1 MTFNKSLLSLLFVLG
16 LVHSTLAQRYAV
28 ATGSWT
34 STSTWST
41 SQGGAAGASVP
52 TAFDDVY
59 TEGFSVQVTGN
70 VSCASL
76 YVQYD
81 VPNGINF
88 GLGSNTLTV
97 NGELAA
103 YDKLILDYAT
113 PTTSVIKNSS
123 NNLTIIFTGAGGF
136 PDVIH
141 STGWGGSAPLRK
153 VTFDP
158 GVGNTLNFTD
168 LALTTSGTLTVATGT
183 LEILGSLTAPTA
195 PASVV
200 VNSGATLLVSTGS
213 ITGNGT
219 NTTSFPTLTV
229 NGTVTSSNATTSFIN
244 AQTVTLN
251 SGSVFNVGF
260 NGANQTQGWWYQS
273 TSPTTLTVNAASTI
287 NYNAPTSQNVY
298 VQNYGNLTLGG
309 TGTITKTFSGSGSIS
324 ISGNVSFSQST
335 VTLTAPGSNP
345 TIFNGTGAQSI
356 SGGGTANF
364 NGGLQ
369 VNKASGT
376 LTLSQNISVQNGIQI
391 TTGTLDMGSNTV
403 TLSGNLVNNGT
414 LTASS
419 SQLTISGT
427 TVCSGSSTTT
437 LNSLTILGSSSFTAA
452 PNMTIGPV
460 ANLGTFVGASGVT
473 ISGIF
478 TNSVTATAASGMTFT
493 GTLTNLGTFNAP
505 SGTINVNGDF
515 TNNGTFNNN
524 SGTVT
529 FAGASS
535 QLYSGSTSP
544 TTFNHI
550 NVSNGNG
557 TGLTLGTAVRL
568 DGQLTLVGTG
578 KLNAN
583 GQLTISSSN
592 VSTGG
597 MITTLTGSTS
607 NLSGNVNIER
617 YIHGQTGGD
626 YRYLSVPIS
635 GGVSLGVWKTSFGV
649 TGNFTDPSTN
659 SQFSNI
665 SNSGNTNASVYTYN
679 SGTQAFAAVAAP
691 GAAISS
697 VTLSHTTGYAAYD
710 FSNSPVTVT
719 YTGAP
724 VKGNVSIPISS
735 TNGNFS
741 LVPNPYPSPI
751 DWDNVTKTG
760 LSSTM
765 WIRHTSS
772 TWSGYTPGVGAFG
785 DIAFGGWTGE
795 VAIGQ
800 AFWVQ
805 SSGGTSTLSLKET
818 DKTLNAYEFLREA
831 TPINNIRVTLN
842 ASTQKDDI
850 LIHFEPT
857 ATDTTD
863 AQFDAIKRKNGTFI
877 PANGMYNYINLSS
890 YTVASAKDYSINSVT
905 PINCS
910 RSIKLKVTDTPVGT
924 YSLSFSDMAS
934 LQLGYT
940 VKLVDHFLNKE
951 QLISDQSAYSFAV
964 TSDPNSLG
972 ATRFELVFTS
982 PVINTAQAPT
992 FAVTDYCSAA
1002 NVSLSMA
1009 TQAGVNYQV
1018 FKSGVAVSPVVAGTG
1033 ADAIAQLD
1041 RSKLSSG
1048 DNILDIKAST
1058 PDGCATYTYA
1068 SGWKVSLKDLPVTA
1082 VVADVSRCGAG
1093 SVTLQASGATADG
1106 GYRWYA
1112 DLVDTPIPGT
1122 TSAIYT
1128 TPVLDASQ
1136 GFYVSTVNSQGCE
1149 SGRITANAII
1159 KPLPVVSSVLATPSC
1174 GPGTVTFKAAG
1185 TPAGGSY
1192 KWYNNLN
1199 DNTAIAGASSSVY
1212 TSPSLQATQNYY
1224 VAAVDASGC
1233 EGSRVLATAEILAVP
1248 QPIVTIAGHKLT
1260 SSLSTGNQWYKDGQ
1274 PIAGATQQS
1283 LEITESGKYTVMS
1296 TNAAGCSGASA
1307 DVTMT
1312 ITGIELNG
1320 TEIQVFP
1327 NPTNGLIHIRL
1338 PKELDSTLTGLNVYD
1353 AKGAW
1358 VTGSLTQSELLN
1370 EGEKTIDITSQYAGL
1385 YVIKFSFGM
1394 NVKATRIMKQ

>member
-1 MTFNKSLLSLLFVLG
+1 MVLKKCLLILLF
-16 LVHSTLAQRYAV
+16 LVCAGTTALADRYAV
-28 ATGSWT
+28 ASGAWT
-34 STSTWST
+34 SSLVWSLT
-41 SQGGAAGASVP
+41 PGGAAGASAP
-52 TAFDDVY
+52 TAADDVY
-59 TEGFSVQVTGN
+59 TEGFQINITGN
-70 VSCASL
+70 QVCNNL
-76 YVQYD
+76 YVQYN
-81 VPNGINF
+81 VASGITF
-88 GLGSNTLTV
+88 SLGSPTLTI
-97 NGELAA
+97 NGELAG
-103 YDKLILDYAT
+103 YDKAIPDYAV
-113 PTTSVIKNSS
+113 PTTAVIRNNA
-123 NNLTIIFTGAGGF
+123 NNLTLIFTGLANT
-136 PDVIH
+136 DVINPAA
-141 STGWGGSAPLRK
+141 WGANAPLRK
-153 VTFDP
+153 VTFNP
-158 GVGNTLNFTD
+158 GVGNTINLTD
-168 LALTTSGTLTVATGT
+168 LVLTASGAFIVSSGTLD
-183 LEILGSLTAPTA
+183 LIGSLTAPTA
-195 PASVV
+195 PASIT
-200 VNSGATLLVSTGS
+200 VNAGATLQVSSGT

-219 NTTSFPTLTV
+219 STSTFPTLTI
-229 NGTVTSSNATTSFIN
+229 NGTLTSTANTTNFVN
-244 AQTVTLN
+244 AQTVILN
-251 SGSVFNVGF
+251 SGGIINVGYS
-260 NGANQTQGWWYQS
+260 GANQTQGWWYQS
-273 TSPTTLTVNAASTI
+273 TSPTTLTIDPNSMI
-287 NYNAPTSQNVY
+287 RYNASAAQNVF
-298 VQNYGNLTLGG
+298 VQTYGNLELGG
-309 TGTITKTFSGSGSIS
+309 SGSLVKTFSGTGSIS
-324 ISGNVSFSQST
+324 IAGNLTFIQSAIS
-335 VTLTAPGSNP
+335 LTAPASNLLV
-345 TIFNGTGAQSI
+345 FNGTGAQSI
-356 SGGGTANF
+356 SGGGTINI

-369 VNKASGT
+369 VNKSAGT
-376 LTLSQNISVQNGIQI
+376 LTLSQNVSVQNGIQI
-391 TTGTLDMGSNTV
+391 TAGTLDMGSNTV

-460 ANLGTFVGASGVT
+460 ANLGTFVGASSVT
-473 ISGIF
+473 LSGLF
-478 TNSVTATAASGMTFT
+478 TNSVTATAVSGMTFS

-515 TNNGTFNNN
+515 TNSGTFNNN
-524 SGTVT
+524 SGTVA

-535 QLYSGSTSP
+535 QSLAGSSS
-544 TTFNHI
+544 TTFTNVT
-550 NVSNGNG
+550 VSNGNG
-557 TGLTLGTAVRL
+557 TGLTLNAPVRL
-568 DGQLTLVGTG
+568 DGQLTLTGTG
-578 KLNAN
+578 KLNTN

-597 MITTLTGSTS
+597 MINALTGSTS
-607 NLSGNVNIER
+607 NLSGSLNIER
-617 YIHGQTGGD
+617 YVHSQTGGD

-635 GGVSLGVWKTSFGV
+635 GGTSLSVWKSKLGV

-659 SQFSNI
+659 AQFSNI
-665 SNSGNTNASVYTYN
+665 SNSGNTNPSVFLYN
-679 SGTQAFAAVAAP
+679 SATQAYVGLSAP
-691 GAAISS
+691 GAAVSS
-697 VTLSHTTGYAAYD
+697 VNLSHTTGYAAYN
-710 FSNSPVTVT
+710 FNNGPVTIT

-724 VKGNVSIPISS
+724 VKGNVSIPVSG

-741 LVPNPYPSPI
+741 LVPNPYPAPI

-765 WIRHTSS
+765 WIRATGS
-772 TWSGYTPGVGAFG
+772 TWAGYTPGVGAFG
-785 DIAFGGWTGE
+785 DSPFGGWSGE

-805 SSGGTSTLSLKET
+805 STGATALSLKET

-831 TPINNIRVTLN
+831 TPINNVRVTLN
-842 ASTQKDDI
+842 AATQKDDI
-850 LIHFEPT
+850 LIHFESA

-863 AQFDAIKRKNGTFI
+863 AEFDAIKRKNGTYI
-877 PANGMYNYINLSS
+877 PASGMYNYINLSS
-890 YTVASAKDYSINSVT
+890 YTVAAAKDYSINSVT

-910 RSIKLKVTDTPVGT
+910 RSIKLKVTDTPAGT
-924 YSLSFSDMAS
+924 YSLSFSDMSS

-951 QLISDQSAYSFAV
+951 QLISDQSSYSFAV
-964 TSDPNSLG
+964 TSDPTSSG

-1033 ADAIAQLD
+1033 ADAIALLD

-1082 VVADVSRCGAG
+1082 VVADVSRCGTG
-1093 SVTLQASGATADG
+1093 SVTLQASGAPADG

-1112 DLVDTPIPGT
+1112 DLVDTPIPGAI
-1122 TSAIYT
+1122 SAIYT

-1149 SGRITANAII
+1149 SGRITSNAII

-1185 TPAGGSY
+1185 TPVGGSY
-1192 KWYNNLN
+1192 KWYNNLT

-1233 EGSRVLATAEILAVP
+1233 EGSRVLATAEILALP

-1260 SSLSTGNQWYKDGQ
+1260 SNLSTGNQWYKDGQ
-1274 PIAGATQQS
+1274 PIAGAIQQS
-1283 LEITESGKYTVMS
+1283 LDITESGKYSVMN
-1296 TNAAGCSGASA
+1296 TNAAGCSGTSV

-1370 EGEKTIDITSQYAGL
+1370 EGEKIIDITSQNAGL